1 MQPTTESRM
10 ARKRI
15 RFLLQRESDRR
26 PPRGSQPKER
36 RPGKIFKC
44 NTLMFNGYG
53 DQVAGLYAGMNLK
66 KDY

>member
-15 RFLLQRESDRR
+15 RFLLRRESDRR
-26 PPRGSQPKER
+26 PPRGSHPKER
-36 RPGKIFKC
+36 RPGRIFKY
-44 NTLMFNGYG
+44 NTLMFNGYA
-53 DQVAGLYAGMNLK
+53 DQVASLYAGMNLK